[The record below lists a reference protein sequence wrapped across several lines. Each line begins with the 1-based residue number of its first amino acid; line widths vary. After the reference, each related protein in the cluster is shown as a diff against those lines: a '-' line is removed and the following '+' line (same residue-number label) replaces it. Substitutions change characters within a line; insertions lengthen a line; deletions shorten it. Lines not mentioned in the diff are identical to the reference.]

1 MKIDLPARR
10 RGRRINLTP
19 MIDVVLMLLVF
30 FMMVSRFGGTQGI
43 GLGVASGQGA
53 VWSGPPRLVDLGAV
67 GLRLNGIAVTLEG
80 LPAALAPLLR
90 SPDDPVILRAGE
102 GASVQAMVDVMAALR
117 GAGIGN
123 LIVAG
128 AE

>member
-10 RGRRINLTP
+10 PRRRINLTP

-43 GLGVASGQGA
+43 AVQTAQGQGGA
-53 VWSGPPRLVDLGAV
+53 WVGPPRLVSLEAGGV
-67 GLRLNGIAVTLEG
+67 RLNGVAVTLEA
-80 LPAALAPLLR
+80 LPGAVQRLMAA
-90 SPDDPVILRAGE
+90 PDDPVILRAGE
-102 GASVQAMVDVMAALR
+102 GAPVQALVDAMAALR
-117 GAGIGN
+117 GAEIGH
-123 LIVAG
+123 LIVLG

>member
-10 RGRRINLTP
+10 PRRRINLTP

-43 GLGVASGQGA
+43 AVQPAVGTGGA
-53 VWSGPPRLVDLGAV
+53 WTGPPRLVSLGAD
-67 GLRLNGIAVTLEG
+67 GLRLNGGTVTLEA
-80 LPAALAPLLR
+80 LPGRLAPLMGD
-90 SPDDPVILRAGE
+90 PGDPVILRAGE
-102 GASVQAMVDVMAALR
+102 GAPVQALVDAMTALR

-123 LIVAG
+123 LVVVG

>member
-10 RGRRINLTP
+10 SGRRINLTP

-43 GLGVASGQGA
+43 AVQTAQGQGGTW
-53 VWSGPPRLVDLGAV
+53 VGPPRLVSLEAGV
-67 GLRLNGIAVTLEG
+67 VRLNGVAVTLEA
-80 LPAALAPLLR
+80 LPGALQRLMTA
-90 SPDDPVILRAGE
+90 PDDPVILRAAE
-102 GASVQAMVDVMAALR
+102 GASVQALVDAMAALR
-117 GAGIGN
+117 GAEIGH
-123 LIVAG
+123 LIVLG

>member
-10 RGRRINLTP
+10 PRRRINLTP

-43 GLGVASGQGA
+43 GLTVAAGQGA
-53 VWSGPPRLVDLGAV
+53 AWVGPPRLVRIEAD
-67 GLRLNGIAVTLEG
+67 GLRLNGMAVTLEG
-80 LPAALAPLLR
+80 LPASLGPLMA
-90 SPDDPVILRAGE
+90 SPNDTVILRTGE
-102 GASVQAMVDVMAALR
+102 GASVQALVDVMAALR
-117 GAGIGN
+117 GAGIGT

-128 AE
+128 GE

>member
-10 RGRRINLTP
+10 PRRRINLTP

-43 GLGVASGQGA
+43 GLTVASGQGTA
-53 VWSGPPRLVDLGAV
+53 WSGPPRLVDLGAEGV
-67 GLRLNGIAVTLEG
+67 RLNGIAVTLES
-80 LPAALAPLLR
+80 LPAALGPLMV
-90 SPDDPVILRAGE
+90 SPDDPVILRTDE
-102 GASVQAMVDVMAALR
+102 GASVQGLVDAMTALR

-128 AE
+128 SE